1 MLFID
6 FENSF
11 DSLEWHFLEKCLELF
26 NFGPDLIR
34 WVNTFYKNVKSCI
47 INNGLC
53 SHYFNVERGVRQGD
67 PLSPYLF
74 VICVEILAIAV
85 RNDENIKGIKISD
98 SETKLLQFADDTTAI
113 LADLN
118 SAQALLKLLNDFEKV
133 SGLKLNVMKTEAMWI
148 GSLQNCEDEP
158 LGFKWKTCV
167 KFLGIF
173 ITYDVKILVEKNFK
187 QRLKKIAN
195 LINLWKSRGLSI
207 HGKVSIIKAILLPK
221 MIYPSS
227 FLSTPATVI
236 KEFNALVFNFLWNG
250 KDKVIRRSTYAPY
263 DSGGLKMI
271 DYETI
276 VKALRLSWLKRIVD
290 VECCGFRK
298 HLLS

>member
-1 MLFID
+1 
-6 FENSF
+6 
-11 DSLEWHFLEKCLELF
+11 
-26 NFGPDLIR
+26 
-34 WVNTFYKNVKSCI
+34 
-47 INNGLC
+47 
-53 SHYFNVERGVRQGD
+53 
-67 PLSPYLF
+67 
-74 VICVEILAIAV
+74 
-85 RNDENIKGIKISD
+85 
-98 SETKLLQFADDTTAI
+98 
-113 LADLN
+113 
-118 SAQALLKLLNDFEKV
+118 
-133 SGLKLNVMKTEAMWI
+133 MKKAEAMWI

-173 ITYDVKILVEKNFK
+173 ITYDVKIFVEKNLK

-195 LINLWKSRGLSI
+195 VINLWKSRGLSI

-227 FLSTPATVI
+227 FLSTPSTVI

-250 KDKVIRRSTYAPY
+250 KEKVIGRLTYAPY

-276 VKALRLSWLKRIVD
+276 VKELRLSWLKRIVD
-290 VECCGFRK
+290 VECCGFWK
-298 HLLS
+298 HYLNYLLSNKGGLFFLECNYDVKQTNILPIFYQELLSWLTELREIVDPDRGHECILWNNKKNFDRGQNCFLQTLL